1 MAATRWRLGSAII
14 ANPRCGM
21 LCRSQARV
29 DMSRESRLYGAVE
42 AGGTKF
48 NCAIA
53 DETGAIRAQTRVPT
67 QDPATTLSAVRE
79 FFRGAAGGD
88 VQFAAIGIGA
98 FGPVVL
104 NKHSARYGFI
114 GRTPKAG
121 WSNTDLAGM
130 LAREFSCPVGFDT
143 DVNAAALGEHRWGAG
158 QRCRQPGLCDGRH
171 RNRRRCAGGRRTA
184 ARTDAS
190 GNGSHAAAPRHALD
204 ADFAGICPFHRDC
217 LEGVASGPAIVARS
231 GAQLWQSGWGPP
243 AVGVGGGL
251 SRPAVC
257 TPRAG
262 GLAATNRHGRRCLE
276 SKPITAPRSVA
287 DSCTG
292 SADMSTAAKFLRTLI
307 ATSCP
312 RHLASKPAFSARW
325 YSR

>member
-1 MAATRWRLGSAII
+1 
-14 ANPRCGM
+14 
-21 LCRSQARV
+21 
-29 DMSRESRLYGAVE
+29 MSRESRLYGAVE

-158 QRCRQPGLCDGRH
+158 QDVASLVYVTVGTGIGAGVLVDGAPLHGLMHPEMGH
-171 RNRRRCAGGRRTA
+171 MLPRR
-184 ARTDAS
+184 
-190 GNGSHAAAPRHALD
+190 PALD

-231 GAQLWQSGWGPP
+231 GAQLWQLDGAHPQWELEADYLGQLCAHLVLAVSPQRIVMGGGVLSQSRLLPLIRRRLLHWLGGYVDRSEILADADRYIAPP
-243 AVGVGGGL
+243 ALGEQAGVLGAL
-251 SRPAVC
+251 VLAL
-257 TPRAG
+257 RASG
-262 GLAATNRHGRRCLE
+262 
-276 SKPITAPRSVA
+276 A
-287 DSCTG
+287 D
-292 SADMSTAAKFLRTLI
+292 
-307 ATSCP
+307 
-312 RHLASKPAFSARW
+312 
-325 YSR
+325 